1 MKKAKCYTQLKD
13 LKQANDYYMMAIEIQ
28 PNKASLKS
36 AFILIN
42 ALKMGHIT

>member
-28 PNKASLKS
+28 PNNYKPYYKLAKLK
-36 AFILIN
+36 IKIDE
-42 ALKMGHIT
+42 IE